1 MITDSQLAF
10 VPING
15 NLPLVAA
22 AGVAIPSPNVIDLL
36 GQGVGTAPS
45 NIIGNATNFGADVG
59 IGGITPQIEA
69 VIGVACTTGNAATL
83 NVALQAAPDSGSG
96 GNYQPGAW
104 TTLIETGPIAVA
116 KLAAGQ
122 IVARFDFMPAFPAN
136 LAPRYVR
143 LLFQVASGTN
153 FTAGTISSAIVTMV
167 RDDTAHKFATKNFIV
182 A

>member
-15 NLPLVAA
+15 NLSLVAA

-45 NIIGNATNFGADVG
+45 NIIGNATVFGADIGV
-59 IGGITPQIEA
+59 GGITPQIEA
-69 VIGVACTTGNAATL
+69 VIGTACTTGNAATL

-96 GNYQPGAW
+96 GGYQPGTW
-104 TTLIETGPIAVA
+104 STIIETGPIAVA
-116 KLAAGQ
+116 KLTAGQ
-122 IVARFDFMPAFPAN
+122 ILARFDFLPAFPSN
-136 LAPRYVR
+136 LAPRYLR

-153 FTAGTISSAIVTMV
+153 FTAGTISSAVVTMV
-167 RDDTAHKFATKNFIV
+167 RDDAAQRFSAKNFIV